1 MAKSIQS
8 ISSDIN
14 ELIRKNGNEGITLKW
29 EQFYEV
35 CGRDRIADVI
45 MEKISSHLKK
55 YDLYIV
61 YGHSH
66 VIIVRD
72 FCWNPV
78 TL

>member
-14 ELIRKNGNEGITLKW
+14 DLIRKNGNEGITLKW
-29 EQFYEV
+29 NQFYDI
-35 CGRDRIADVI
+35 CDRDRIADSI
-45 MEKISSHLKK
+45 MEKIAANLKK
-55 YDLYIV
+55 HDLYIV

-78 TL
+78 TI